1 MTSTFSTRRKAL
13 KLGLAATLAAPAV
26 ARAQQGWPP
35 QTITWVNPFP
45 AGGGTD
51 VFARP
56 LAAQVGEQLGCQII
70 IDNKGGAGGTVGASQ
85 AAKMKPDGS
94 VFFVGA
100 IHHTIAPSIYKNLD
114 YDLEKNFEPIT
125 MVDGIGLTEA
135 VIANGSGCLAAQL
148 VAHFKDGPGGIY
160 LEPTTAV
167 DCGQDYE
174 YHIATHGEGV
184 GLTITCQRIEGL
196 RPFRRKKIFDGGI
209 EEFKAFCEKED
220 A

>member
-1 MTSTFSTRRKAL
+1 MGTRSLTFVYDEDGRKIINMYRQYDGYPSGHG
-13 KLGLAATLAAPAV
+13 KDLAEFL
-26 ARAQQGWPP
+26 
-35 QTITWVNPFP
+35 
-45 AGGGTD
+45 
-51 VFARP
+51 
-56 LAAQVGEQLGCQII
+56 
-70 IDNKGGAGGTVGASQ
+70 
-85 AAKMKPDGS
+85 
-94 VFFVGA
+94 
-100 IHHTIAPSIYKNLD
+100 
-114 YDLEKNFEPIT
+114 EPIT
-125 MVDGIGLTEA
+125 MVNGIGATDNK
-135 VIANGSGCLAAQL
+135 IANGSGCLAAQL

-160 LEPTTAV
+160 LAPTTEV

>member
-1 MTSTFSTRRKAL
+1 MGTRSLTFVYDEYGRKIINMYRQYDGYPSGHG
-13 KLGLAATLAAPAV
+13 KDLAEFL
-26 ARAQQGWPP
+26 
-35 QTITWVNPFP
+35 
-45 AGGGTD
+45 
-51 VFARP
+51 
-56 LAAQVGEQLGCQII
+56 
-70 IDNKGGAGGTVGASQ
+70 
-85 AAKMKPDGS
+85 
-94 VFFVGA
+94 
-100 IHHTIAPSIYKNLD
+100 
-114 YDLEKNFEPIT
+114 EPIT
-125 MVDGIGLTEA
+125 MVNGIGVTEA
-135 VIANGSGCLAAQL
+135 VIANGPGCLAAQL

-174 YHIATHGEGV
+174 YHVKPKGEGA